1 MTFTDREKFIV
12 ASVVFIT
19 SKWAKKFP
27 RGVRQSLLSYIR
39 AKQAPSV
46 TDEEWHEIAM
56 DINEHVKNTKRSF
69 FLGFKDAFT
78 NPFKIQGEPELTKL
92 DEQVRN
98 EIKSGNIDFDEIEVD
113 DPEVAKLLSETK
125 SLLRDYENKQE

>member
-1 MTFTDREKFIV
+1 
-12 ASVVFIT
+12 
-19 SKWAKKFP
+19 
-27 RGVRQSLLSYIR
+27 
-39 AKQAPSV
+39 
-46 TDEEWHEIAM
+46 M
-56 DINEHVKNTKRSF
+56 DINEHVKSTKRSF